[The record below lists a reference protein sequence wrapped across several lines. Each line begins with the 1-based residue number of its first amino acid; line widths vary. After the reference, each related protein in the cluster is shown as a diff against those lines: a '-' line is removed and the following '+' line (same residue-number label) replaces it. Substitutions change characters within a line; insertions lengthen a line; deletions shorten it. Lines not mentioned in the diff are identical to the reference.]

1 MINDK
6 RRVHVI
12 IYVMMML
19 MAIILGIAP
28 VFPANA
34 SITPTQVVTQ
44 KTLSIHDPSC
54 LSSDSINLTLSPDG
68 KTAYVFTRGS
78 TICAINT
85 EDMSIRQIIHTPADN
100 NSYIRIQPPVFTAD
114 GNTMFILCSDD
125 AALRIVAI
133 DTRTFEVQDL
143 SPVLGSGTGMFDLSS
158 DGSRLFTIGTNGAGQ
173 WQMQEYDIAKRTVT
187 AKHRFDSLRSVGGVK
202 GYALSPDSSH
212 YFASLDSDHGEAS
225 QDKLISINTAD
236 GSISDLSFDIASSRP
251 AITEDHKTIYV
262 LSSDRKSIIA
272 INTIENTASQIYT
285 APNGEKIDGLELSG
299 QDNALMFT
307 EDNNIS
313 RVLDTKTDD
322 VTYSTRYQHGDF
334 ISPDGTKI
342 YVTDT
347 FLDQKTHAVK
357 LLVQS
362 VSINKT
368 EDQQKSSSVEVFS
381 FPDDHSPQKEFQAMF
396 SSDGSLYLL
405 FTGAGGDGTQP
416 NDYTDPMKAG
426 ILLKVRLSMFS
437 EPVKSSQI
445 ATSPQSETGSAKITT
460 KAAVIAFSVGCGIAI
475 IGCVGIAIE
484 RYTRKSKSVR

>member
-6 RRVHVI
+6 RGIRI
-12 IYVMMML
+12 LIYVMML
-19 MAIILGIAP
+19 MAVILGIAP
-28 VFPANA
+28 ALPVNA
-34 SITPTQVVTQ
+34 STPPQTQVATQ

-85 EDMSIRQIIHTPADN
+85 EDMSIRHIIHTPADN
-100 NSYIRIQPPVFTAD
+100 NSYIRIQSPVFTSD
-114 GNTMFILCSDD
+114 GNTMFTLCSDD

-143 SPVLGSGTGMFDLSS
+143 SSVLGRDTGMFDLSS
-158 DGSRLFTIGTNGAGQ
+158 DGSRLFTIGTDGAGQ
-173 WQMQEYDIAKRTVT
+173 WQMQEYDIAKRTVI
-187 AKHRFDSLRSVGGVK
+187 AKHRLEYPHSIGGVK
-202 GYALSPDSSH
+202 GYAVSPDSSH
-212 YFASLDSDHGEAS
+212 YFASLDTDPGEIN
-225 QDKLISINTAD
+225 QGKLISINTAD
-236 GSISDLSFDIASSRP
+236 GSISDLSFDVASSRP
-251 AITEDHKTIYV
+251 EITEDRKTIYV
-262 LSSDRKSIIA
+262 LSRDKKSIIA
-272 INTIENTASQIYT
+272 VNTIENTASQIYT

-307 EDNNIS
+307 ENNSIS

-322 VTYSTRYQHGDF
+322 ATYSTRYQHGDF
-334 ISPDGTKI
+334 ISPDGATI

-362 VSINKT
+362 VSIDAT
-368 EDQQKSSSVEVFS
+368 ADQQKSSSVEVFS
-381 FPDDHSPQKEFQAMF
+381 FPDDNSPQKEFQAMF

-416 NDYTDPMKAG
+416 NDYTDPMKSG
-426 ILLKVRLSMFS
+426 ILLKVHSSMFLES
-437 EPVKSSQI
+437 AKSPRIS
-445 ATSPQSETGSAKITT
+445 ASPQSENGSVRTQGRA
-460 KAAVIAFSVGCGIAI
+460 AAVAVAVGCCVAI
-475 IGCVGIAIE
+475 IGCICIAAE
-484 RYTRKSKSVR
+484 RYVRKSKSVR

>member
-1 MINDK
+1 MINDR

-19 MAIILGIAP
+19 MAVILGIAP
-28 VFPANA
+28 AFPVNA
-34 SITPTQVVTQ
+34 STPQTQVATQ

-85 EDMSIRQIIHTPADN
+85 EDMSIRHIIHTPADN
-100 NSYIRIQPPVFTAD
+100 NSYIRIQPPVFTSD
-114 GNTMFILCSDD
+114 GNTMFTLCSDD

-143 SPVLGSGTGMFDLSS
+143 SSVLGSGTGMFDLSS
-158 DGSRLFTIGTNGAGQ
+158 DGSRLFTIGTDGAGQ
-173 WQMQEYDIAKRTVT
+173 WQMQEYDIAKRTVI
-187 AKHRFDSLRSVGGVK
+187 AKHRLEYPHSIGSVK
-202 GYALSPDSSH
+202 GYAVSPDSSH
-212 YFASLDSDHGEAS
+212 YFASLDADPGEIN
-225 QDKLISINTAD
+225 QGKLISINTAD
-236 GSISDLSFDIASSRP
+236 GSISDLSFDVASSRP
-251 AITEDHKTIYV
+251 EITKDHKTIYV
-262 LSSDRKSIIA
+262 LSRDKKSIIA
-272 INTIENTASQIYT
+272 VNTIENTASQIYT

-307 EDNNIS
+307 ENSSIS

-322 VTYSTRYQHGDF
+322 ATYSTRYQHGDF
-334 ISPDGTKI
+334 ISPDGATI

-362 VSINKT
+362 VSIDAT
-368 EDQQKSSSVEVFS
+368 ADQQKSSSVEVFS
-381 FPDDHSPQKEFQAMF
+381 FPADNSPQKEFQAMF

-426 ILLKVRLSMFS
+426 QLLRVPAETLTPDPIPQSTDTSYINNTSIPTSNSPLYLSM
-437 EPVKSSQI
+437 I
-445 ATSPQSETGSAKITT
+445 IT
-460 KAAVIAFSVGCGIAI
+460 AIIIIIGFISIAI
-475 IGCVGIAIE
+475 WRHIKNN
-484 RYTRKSKSVR
+484 KSRRN